1 VYNTISLS
9 AVEQA
14 FKGMEG
20 GQEVPIEILDVTS
33 SESEKEKEK
42 DVLKSLKADLIK
54 QVGT

>member
-33 SESEKEKEK
+33 SESEKEK
-42 DVLKSLKADLIK
+42 DALKLLKAGLIK